1 MQGWAAPTPE
11 LTRLLGAGA
20 GAERETTMGVGA
32 DAKAVEIAGS
42 KPALDLSR
50 SVYIL
55 SFRLIEVIQK
65 IVDSVGYVYSSLALA
80 C

>member
-1 MQGWAAPTPE
+1 M
-11 LTRLLGAGA
+11 GA
-20 GAERETTMGVGA
+20 GA

-55 SFRLIEVIQK
+55 SFRLIEAGLGSS
-65 IVDSVGYVYSSLALA
+65 DSGADPAPGSRAFFKTEPEPNA
-80 C
+80 CA